1 MTKMKRYKKRNIA
14 YFLSE
19 KKNYLGGADQTL
31 FMQAVLMHSC
41 HNVTVVLPCGPD
53 GEFNHKFIQKCENYK
68 IRYKIMPYSTAHNL
82 YAINLVGCRRNA
94 AEIERFVLEEKI
106 EILHSVQINPAVEYV
121 SRKLGI
127 PHIMNIYSLEDW
139 DWVVPCQNIFPQ
151 YVSCDSDFFL
161 QKWKEYLG
169 CKGKCVRVYSDIKVH
184 RKPVKERNPLVMGTA
199 GIICEYKNQLEIIK
213 ALDRQL
219 SKGANLQLMV
229 AGEDASPYAEECRNY
244 IVVEGLQDRVHMLG
258 FLDDM
263 TSFLGKIDVFIC
275 GSKRESFPASIVEA
289 MSCNIP
295 VISTPVAGVPEILK
309 NKVNSYLTED
319 FTVSAIAETIGRFYC
334 DYENG
339 KLRNILDNEKQT
351 YEKFFSGEAVKA
363 QLEELYFDA
372 GNSFKAKAGLDDWNV
387 LEEQVTQM
395 AGLVAETELN
405 PEEQERIFSRLL
417 YVQLIKKCITAR
429 RCYIWG
435 AGKWGRVTKKLVQYF
450 LSEIRIVAFVDNVR
464 EGTVEGIPIVRKE
477 AMDIRGDTA
486 VFLGFAQGHKEA
498 ITYLHHR
505 GMEILKDM
513 FIMA

>member
-1 MTKMKRYKKRNIA
+1 MKKRNIA

-19 KKNYLGGADQTL
+19 KRNCLGGADQTL
-31 FMQAVLMHSC
+31 LMQAVLMHSC
-41 HNVTVVLPCGPD
+41 HNVTVVLPCGSD
-53 GEFNHKFIQKCENYK
+53 GKTNHKFIQKCENYD
-68 IRYKIMPYSTAHNL
+68 IRYKIMPYCTAHSL
-82 YAINLVGCRRNA
+82 YSINLVGCRRNA

-127 PHIMNIYSLEDW
+127 THIMNVYSLEDW

-161 QKWKEYLG
+161 QKWKKYLG
-169 CKGKCVRVYSDIKVH
+169 CKGKCVRVFADMKVC
-184 RKPVKERNPLVMGTA
+184 RKPVKEGKPLVMGTA
-199 GIICEYKNQLEIIK
+199 GIVCQYKNQLEVIK
-213 ALDRQL
+213 AIDCQL
-219 SKGANLQLMV
+219 RKGDDLQLMV
-229 AGEDASPYAEECRNY
+229 AGEDDSPYAEECRNY
-244 IVVEGLQDRVHMLG
+244 IVEHGLQDRVHMVG

-263 TSFLGKIDVFIC
+263 TSFLGKIDAFIC
-275 GSKRESFPASIVEA
+275 GSRRESFPASIVEA

-309 NKVNSYLTED
+309 NGVNAYLTED
-319 FTVSAIAETIGRFYC
+319 FTVSALADTIGRFYR
-334 DYENG
+334 DYEND
-339 KLRNILDNEKQT
+339 KLRNIFDNEKHT

-387 LEEQVTQM
+387 LEEQITQM
-395 AGLVAETELN
+395 AGFVAEIELN
-405 PEEQERIFSRLL
+405 QEEQENIFSRLL
-417 YVQLIKKCITAR
+417 YMQLIRNCIIAR

-435 AGKWGRVTKKLVQYF
+435 AGKWGRITKKLVQYF
-450 LSEIRIVAFVDNVR
+450 LREIQVVAFVDNVR
-464 EGTVEGIPIVRKE
+464 EGTVEGIPIIRKE
-477 AMDIRGDTA
+477 GMDIRRDTA
-486 VFLGFAQGHKEA
+486 VFLGFAQGHQEA
-498 ITYLHHR
+498 ITYLHNR